1 MTKKIK
7 KIKKPKQLGP
17 KELDG
22 YKIGQEVYCRREPDK
37 KLSYGR
43 ITRFYPEHKKK
54 FFTFICKVCGQY
66 RDATMEEI
74 IDEPTE
80 KIKRSVLLAMARNN

>member
-1 MTKKIK
+1 MAKKIK
-7 KIKKPKQLGP
+7 KLPQLGP

-22 YKIGQEVYCRREPDK
+22 YKLGQEVYCRREPDK
-37 KLSYGR
+37 KLSLGK
-43 ITRFYPEHKKK
+43 ITRFHTEHENK
-54 FFTFICKVCGQY
+54 FFTFICQVCGQY
-66 RDATMEEI
+66 RDAFMEEI